1 MRLGF
6 LVDARGKVPV
16 KVVARTFASGKTEK
30 LVYQCLSELGLPSGK
45 NDVIEPQD
53 FTFDKFYALYHK
65 ICPRN
70 DIEELFRSMY
80 AGIVTLIIGN
90 YRLPNRRTQ
99 GKADYINLEQFINFL
114 NEKQR
119 DPRLNEILYPL
130 YDEKRASEIIHTYEQ
145 DENAKQQN
153 RLTKDGLI
161 RYLMSDEN
169 APVFLDRLD
178 IYMDMDQP
186 LCAYYIN
193 SSHNT
198 YLTGRQFGGKSS
210 VEMYRQVL
218 LAGCRC
224 VELDC
229 WDGKMF

>member
-1 MRLGF
+1 MNSITKSVRETISRSSFVRCKYL
-6 LVDARGKVPV
+6 LSSS
-16 KVVARTFASGKTEK
+16 VAIIACIT
-30 LVYQCLSELGLPSGK
+30 C
-45 NDVIEPQD
+45 
-53 FTFDKFYALYHK
+53 
-65 ICPRN
+65 
-70 DIEELFRSMY
+70 
-80 AGIVTLIIGN
+80 TLIKLNDTPFISWRGLTN
-90 YRLPNRRTQ
+90 LILTLCVAFTYRTQ
-99 GKADYINLEQFINFL
+99 GKANEINIDQFVNFL

-130 YDEKRASEIIHTYEQ
+130 YDEKRAMEIINTYEQ
-145 DENAKQQN
+145 SEEVRSRKT
-153 RLTKDGLI
+153 LSKDGYI

-178 IYMDMDQP
+178 IYQDMDQP
-186 LCAYYIN
+186 MSHYYIN

-198 YLTGRQFGGKSS
+198 YLIGRQFGGKSS

-229 WDGKMF
+229 WDGKGNIRWIYIRET